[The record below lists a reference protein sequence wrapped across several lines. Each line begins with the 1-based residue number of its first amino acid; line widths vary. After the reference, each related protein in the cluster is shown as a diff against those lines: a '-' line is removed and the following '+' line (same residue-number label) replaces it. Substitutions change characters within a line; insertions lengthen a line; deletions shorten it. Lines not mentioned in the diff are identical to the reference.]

1 MNGAGGLVLVVS
13 HLFDVPISILL
24 VVLQKTK
31 QLNLDAK
38 NIFAGSHTEHRSIR
52 YWMAQIML

>member
-1 MNGAGGLVLVVS
+1 MIGAGGLVLVVS

-31 QLNLDAK
+31 QLNLDVK
-38 NIFAGSHTEHRSIR
+38 NIFAGSHTEHR
-52 YWMAQIML
+52 